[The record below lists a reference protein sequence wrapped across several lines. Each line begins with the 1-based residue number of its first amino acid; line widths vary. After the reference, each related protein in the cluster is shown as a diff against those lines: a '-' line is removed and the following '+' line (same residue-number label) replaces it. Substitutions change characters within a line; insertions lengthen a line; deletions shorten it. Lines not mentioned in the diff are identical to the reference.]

1 MPYYFAANVKGM
13 MEKTRTIVS
22 NVKGQLYMS
31 WDKTKNPDTK
41 TGVATNQNHIKF
53 L

>member
-1 MPYYFAANVKGM
+1 MPCYFAANVKGM

-22 NVKGQLYMS
+22 NGKGL
-31 WDKTKNPDTK
+31 K
-41 TGVATNQNHIKF
+41 A